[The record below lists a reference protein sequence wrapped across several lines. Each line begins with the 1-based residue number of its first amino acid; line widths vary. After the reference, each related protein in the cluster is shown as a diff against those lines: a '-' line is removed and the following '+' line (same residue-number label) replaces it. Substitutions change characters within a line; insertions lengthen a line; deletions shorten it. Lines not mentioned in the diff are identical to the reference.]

1 MFKHV
6 KIIIFSF
13 LATTSFSQ
21 SNFQKYFDS
30 LNIDGSTTIYD
41 YNNKKWIFTD
51 EIDANISS
59 LPASTFKIPHT
70 LIALENKVVADEFE
84 IYKWDGIPRMHL
96 GKVIDVW
103 NKDTDMKTAF
113 KNSTVWFYEELA
125 KKIKRK
131 TYKKIL
137 KNCEYGNSN
146 LTEKGLDF
154 WNYGDFA
161 VSPKNQIDFLIKLYE
176 DKLPFSKSNMDK
188 VKEIMISEKTETH
201 TFRDKTGWTRK
212 NGKHIGW
219 WVGYVETG
227 DNVYFFATRL
237 SKNENDDNP
246 NFAKQRKEI
255 TKLILKEIEIQ
266 NKQLPYAEIPAVSE
280 NYTAGNVA
288 SRLVDGLGFR
298 FYWAT
303 EGLRDEDLN
312 FKPNNDAR
320 TQLETI
326 QHIYEMSVIIKNS
339 VKETTNLPGQSP
351 KLTFKETREKTLWNL
366 KIASDILKNSSDDD
380 LKRYRLKFKQGEK
393 LVEYPFW
400 NSINGP
406 ISDCLWHTGQIVSF
420 RRSSGNPFSDKVNLM
435 KGELKK

>member
-1 MFKHV
+1 M
-6 KIIIFSF
+6 
-13 LATTSFSQ
+13 
-21 SNFQKYFDS
+21 
-30 LNIDGSTTIYD
+30 
-41 YNNKKWIFTD
+41 
-51 EIDANISS
+51 
-59 LPASTFKIPHT
+59 
-70 LIALENKVVADEFE
+70 
-84 IYKWDGIPRMHL
+84 
-96 GKVIDVW
+96 
-103 NKDTDMKTAF
+103 
-113 KNSTVWFYEELA
+113 
-125 KKIKRK
+125 
-131 TYKKIL
+131 
-137 KNCEYGNSN
+137 
-146 LTEKGLDF
+146 
-154 WNYGDFA
+154 
-161 VSPKNQIDFLIKLYE
+161 
-176 DKLPFSKSNMDK
+176 
-188 VKEIMISEKTETH
+188 
-201 TFRDKTGWTRK
+201 
-212 NGKHIGW
+212 
-219 WVGYVETG
+219 
-227 DNVYFFATRL
+227 
-237 SKNENDDNP
+237 
-246 NFAKQRKEI
+246 
-255 TKLILKEIEIQ
+255 
-266 NKQLPYAEIPAVSE
+266 SE

-326 QHIYEMSVIIKNS
+326 QHIYEMSEIIKNS

-435 KGELKK
+435 KGDLKK